1 MDVFMKGLS
10 KAKDGMAMA
19 AEKTKDGAAL
29 AAEKTKEGAMFIGT
43 KAKDGVGSA
52 KDLAG
57 GAMGNIAAATGLGKK
72 DEFPS
77 DMNPEEYG
85 QEAMEGEHREIS
97 RRERH
102 MMRTSRATTTNK
114 KHKTI
119 IPSLHP
125 TSSTIYYNKKDKR

>member
-19 AEKTKDGAAL
+19 AEKTKEGAAL

-85 QEAMEGEHREIS
+85 QEAMEGEPQGDQQEGETYDENQQVSGTHTHTYTHAHKSRE
-97 RRERH
+97 
-102 MMRTSRATTTNK
+102 
-114 KHKTI
+114 
-119 IPSLHP
+119 
-125 TSSTIYYNKKDKR
+125 Y